1 QLPHN
6 LTVPF
11 ARFIARNKQKEFKR
25 FCFGHVYRK
34 NLVGGQPRQL
44 MEADFDIVHPKKS
57 LILHSVLKKCMIDD
71 SRIMSFLS
79 QLSFNSWD
87 KLKRNIVLNLN
98 IPSKSLEMLESA
110 LNLKSCPTK
119 ISERLTAFGI
129 IEKDVFADLEEL
141 VSYVQSMGLVDNIVF
156 DPFLVLSNSYY
167 HDFYFHFIVNNKK
180 KDLLALGGRYDD
192 LVKSFCHP
200 TEINKQPKAIG
211 VVFSIPK
218 IVNYLG
224 AGNERLPLPFDVL
237 VHPLGRCS
245 LNERLV
251 VTTELWKAGIRTE
264 FTQEQSLNVDLEEF
278 YNQCKAHGI
287 KFVVLVKEKA
297 FKTQQSVIKIRNVE
311 KKSEMEINRE
321 ELVDTLK
328 SLLQGKEIGARK
340 IINNSA
346 VEPTL
351 EARNINVHIVNTQ
364 QKMKFHKKNFIIE
377 KANQKLTS
385 LISSVADASVVT
397 EVVAVDLS
405 RFVISNLINHEFKE
419 EEVKKSMGFM
429 YCLCSY

>member
-1 QLPHN
+1 
-6 LTVPF
+6 
-11 ARFIARNKQKEFKR
+11 
-25 FCFGHVYRK
+25 
-34 NLVGGQPRQL
+34 
-44 MEADFDIVHPKKS
+44 
-57 LILHSVLKKCMIDD
+57 
-71 SRIMSFLS
+71 
-79 QLSFNSWD
+79 
-87 KLKRNIVLNLN
+87 
-98 IPSKSLEMLESA
+98 
-110 LNLKSCPTK
+110 
-119 ISERLTAFGI
+119 
-129 IEKDVFADLEEL
+129 
-141 VSYVQSMGLVDNIVF
+141 
-156 DPFLVLSNSYY
+156 
-167 HDFYFHFIVNNKK
+167 K

-251 VTTELWKAGIRTE
+251 VTTELWKAGIRVTISSINNKDGIHTRTIPE
-264 FTQEQSLNVDLEEF
+264 CRLGRVLQSMQSPR
-278 YNQCKAHGI
+278 NQI
-287 KFVVLVKEKA
+287 RR
-297 FKTQQSVIKIRNVE
+297 SRVIKIRNVE

-419 EEVKKSMGFM
+419 EEVKK
-429 YCLCSY
+429 